1 MDEFSLKFRRWMDG
15 HQMKAADV
23 ADALFVTEQSVRNWR
38 SAGIPPRRQ
47 PQVADW
53 MAGVDAAAQGPS
65 FNPLRTRP
73 FVVEADPGEFH
84 TWEIAALREGKTLTE
99 WARSGLTEMARRRGF
114 GGTSDSAE
122 PPRTGDDA
130 VAGEPPR
137 DGGGSRQRR
146 HGRRS
151 D

>member
-15 HQMKAADV
+15 HKLKAADV
-23 ADALFVTEQSVRNWR
+23 AGALFVTEQSVRNWR

-65 FNPLRTRP
+65 FDLLRNRPL
-73 FVVEADPGEFH
+73 VVEADPGEFH
-84 TWEIAALREGKTLTE
+84 AWEHAALREGKTLTE

-114 GGTSDSAE
+114 AGAPDLAE
-122 PPRTGDDA
+122 SPRTGDDA
-130 VAGEPPR
+130 
-137 DGGGSRQRR
+137 DGSPHEEGGSRERVDD
-146 HGRRS
+146 RRS